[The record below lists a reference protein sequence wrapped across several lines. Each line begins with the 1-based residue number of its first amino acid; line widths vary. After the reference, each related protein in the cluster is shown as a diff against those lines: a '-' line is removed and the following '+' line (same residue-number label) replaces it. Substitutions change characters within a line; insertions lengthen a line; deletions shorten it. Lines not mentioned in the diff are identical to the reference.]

1 MKQYSVII
9 PAFNAAYTLNELIDK
24 IRGLDSPP
32 EEILVVNDG
41 STDQTSQK
49 ARNERISVIDIST
62 NQGKGWALKT
72 GFEHYLGQKHKGFV
86 ICMNAD
92 LQHPPEYIPQFINY
106 AHSTGCHFVIGNRS
120 KKPGEMPLHRIMS
133 NRITS
138 FIISKIT
145 GQSIFDSQCGFRLI
159 DIDIVKN
166 LDLVEKGFQLES
178 EMILKAAEQGVEI
191 GFVPIPVIYHNTGS
205 HIGNFRDTVKFV
217 RMVLK
222 YLLGRHKVMNRHRV
236 NSSPGRG

>member
-1 MKQYSVII
+1 MKRYSVII
-9 PAFNAAYTLNELIDK
+9 PAFNAAGTLPELISK
-24 IRGLDSPP
+24 IKNLDNPP

-41 STDQTSQK
+41 STDQTSQN

-72 GFEHYLGQKHKGFV
+72 GFDYYFGQKYKGFV
-86 ICMNAD
+86 LCIDAD
-92 LQHPPEYIPQFINY
+92 LQHPPEYISQFINY
-106 AHSTGCHFVIGNRS
+106 AHNTGCRFVIGNRS

-145 GQSIFDSQCGFRLI
+145 GQNIYDSQCGFRLI

-178 EMILKAAEQGVEI
+178 EMILKAAEQGVQI
-191 GFVPIPVIYHNTGS
+191 GFVPIPVIYHDTGS
-205 HIGNFRDTVKFV
+205 HIGNFRDTVKFI
-217 RMVLK
+217 RMVLN
-222 YLLGRHKVMNRHRV
+222 YLLHRD
-236 NSSPGRG
+236 SRRIH

>member
-1 MKQYSVII
+1 MKRYSVII
-9 PAFNAAYTLNELIDK
+9 PSYNAAGTIQEVISQIKN
-24 IRGLDSPP
+24 LDNPP

-49 ARNERISVIDIST
+49 ACNERISVIDINT

-72 GFEHYLGQKHKGFV
+72 GFEYYLGQEYKGFV
-86 ICMNAD
+86 ICMDAD

-106 AHSTGCHFVIGNRS
+106 AYNTNCRFVIGNRS
-120 KKPGEMPLHRIMS
+120 KKPGEMPLHRILS

-145 GQSIFDSQCGFRLI
+145 GQKIYDSQCGYRLI
-159 DIDIVKN
+159 NINIVKN

-178 EMILKAAEQGVEI
+178 EMILKAAKQGVQI
-191 GFVPIPVIYHNTGS
+191 GFVPIPVIYHETGS

-217 RMVLK
+217 RMILN
-222 YLLGRHKVMNRHRV
+222 YLLHRD
-236 NSSPGRG
+236 SRRIH